1 MEPKL
6 EPKSALGGT
15 SFTYFHPWV
24 VKVAQ
29 VVPDGTQR
37 LPRVPKDYQ
46 NGAKMLPKVMKT
58 WPCRHLNNCD
68 SPNGGPS
75 SKLYIYI
82 YTCSDKGGRK
92 ASKRTRVGGRQ
103 ESYDIK
109 CT

>member
-82 YTCSDKGGRK
+82 YTCSDKGDRK
-92 ASKRTRVGGRQ
+92 ASKSIRVDGRQ
-103 ESYDIK
+103 
-109 CT
+109 